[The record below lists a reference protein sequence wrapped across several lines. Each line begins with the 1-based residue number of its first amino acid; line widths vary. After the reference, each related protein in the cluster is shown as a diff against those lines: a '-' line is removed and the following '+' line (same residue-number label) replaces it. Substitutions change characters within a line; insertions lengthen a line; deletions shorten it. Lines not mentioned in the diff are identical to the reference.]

1 MFDTTIR
8 SLARPRVAAG
18 IAIAFFALLTAT
30 TARITIPLP
39 FTPVPITLQVLAV
52 LLSGL
57 VLGARGGAASQLLY
71 LGAILAGAPLS
82 ASGMGGPGVF
92 VGPTAGYLVGFVPA
106 AYVTGALVENV
117 REQGWILTLR
127 SFVAGLA
134 GVLVI
139 YLVGMSWLAVVLQDW
154 GQAFWKGVVPFIGV
168 DLAKAVV
175 AALVARG
182 GRYFLDY
189 RGSEDLR

>member
-18 IAIAFFALLTAT
+18 IGIAFFALLTAT

-57 VLGARGGAASQLLY
+57 VLGARGGAASQLLS

-82 ASGMGGPGVF
+82 A
-92 VGPTAGYLVGFVPA
+92 
-106 AYVTGALVENV
+106 
-117 REQGWILTLR
+117 
-127 SFVAGLA
+127 
-134 GVLVI
+134 
-139 YLVGMSWLAVVLQDW
+139 
-154 GQAFWKGVVPFIGV
+154 
-168 DLAKAVV
+168 
-175 AALVARG
+175 
-182 GRYFLDY
+182 
-189 RGSEDLR
+189 